1 MNRADNRRFRIFIL
15 GAGFSKHAG
24 LPLGPELWQK
34 IRSRAQLLPGRAA
47 KFQSDLESYID
58 YRRDCDG
65 CELTPDDVDFE
76 DFCGFLDIEHFLGLR
91 GSDTWSDDGNE
102 GTIVI
107 KTLIGQILAEITP
120 SSAAIPELYKE
131 FAERLEPDDYLL
143 TFNYDNLLERAL
155 DAIGKPY
162 RLFSDRYTEVGEY
175 GATVDSSFEEVTILK
190 LHGSIDWFDRG
201 QYSATESVWAN
212 EGLTSRPSHPVFG
225 PSGDRLGAAKLLDG
239 PRHPDDPLNTIY
251 RVKDVEGLYQREL
264 MFRATPW
271 LLAPS
276 SLKILYSSKFGDFCR
291 GLGRAGIYNFGLA
304 IIGYSLPKQDECA
317 RQVVYSIVTNYQTA
331 HWEDGVLGKKKTPLV
346 IVDSLESPGPIEDF
360 KNRYRFVN
368 WDRATTHWD
377 GFDHDS
383 LALIFDE

>member
-24 LPLGPELWQK
+24 LPLGPELWQE
-34 IRSRAQLLPGRAA
+34 IRSRAHLLPGRAA

-143 TFNYDNLLERAL
+143 TFNYDNLLESAL

-175 GATVDSSFEEVTILK
+175 GATVDGSFEEVTILK
-190 LHGSIDWFDRG
+190 LHGSIDWFDR
-201 QYSATESVWAN
+201 
-212 EGLTSRPSHPVFG
+212 
-225 PSGDRLGAAKLLDG
+225 
-239 PRHPDDPLNTIY
+239 
-251 RVKDVEGLYQREL
+251 
-264 MFRATPW
+264 
-271 LLAPS
+271 
-276 SLKILYSSKFGDFCR
+276 
-291 GLGRAGIYNFGLA
+291 
-304 IIGYSLPKQDECA
+304 
-317 RQVVYSIVTNYQTA
+317 
-331 HWEDGVLGKKKTPLV
+331 
-346 IVDSLESPGPIEDF
+346 
-360 KNRYRFVN
+360 
-368 WDRATTHWD
+368 
-377 GFDHDS
+377 
-383 LALIFDE
+383 